1 MFTGLH
7 MSLKNNLDH
16 LAEGFIGT
24 YRPTGCDFLPDR
36 LTYQIANTVQ
46 AKFIG
51 ILEFLNNISG
61 SAEIVFLNDGAVDG

>member
-7 MSLKNNLDH
+7 MSLKNLDH

-24 YRPTGCDFLPDR
+24 YRPTGCDFLLDG
-36 LTYQIANTVQ
+36 LTYQIASTVQ

-51 ILEFLNNISG
+51 ILEFLKNISR
-61 SAEIVFLNDGAVDG
+61 SVEIIFLNDGAVDG